1 MFDEKKVEMEIGGRT
16 LTLSTGKVAR
26 QAHGSVMV
34 SYGETVILATVTRSK
49 KPKEGI
55 DFFPLTVEYAE
66 KFYSVGKMPGGFYKR
81 ESKPST
87 NATLTARHIDRPLR
101 PLFPEGFRNDVQVV
115 ITVLSYDGVN
125 TPDYLG
131 TIGASAA
138 LTISDIPFNGPIA
151 GVVVGYKDGEYILN
165 PSKHELEEG
174 DIDLAVAGTKDAIMM
189 VEAGA
194 NQVSEE
200 TMLGAIMY
208 GHDQIKKIVTLQ
220 EELQKLVGKEKM
232 EFEAPQYPE
241 EIVAFLKENAEAKL
255 KDAITSEGKKNR
267 EEAIDELEKEVI
279 ELFKESKGEEA
290 TDTLVKSA
298 KNYYHEMV
306 KKFVRE
312 VIVFDKSRADG
323 RKVDEIRPINI
334 ELDLLPVPHGS
345 ALFTRGETQAIVVT
359 TLGTKEDQ
367 QIIDGLDPES
377 RQNFFLH
384 YNFPP
389 YSVGEVGRV
398 GAPGRREL
406 GHGALAERALRYVM
420 PKSDVFP
427 YTVRVVSEITESN
440 GSSSMASVCGGS
452 LSLMAAGVPLKSH
465 VAGVAMGLIKEGDKF
480 VVLSDIMG
488 LEDHLGDMDFKV
500 AGTRNGITAL
510 QMDIK
515 IDGINEE
522 IMKTA
527 LSQALAGRFH
537 ILGLMEDSIEKT
549 RDNIAANAP
558 RIHTLNIDIEK
569 IAELIGPGGKTIRA
583 IIEKTGAKIDIEN
596 DGSVAIFAENEE
608 KLKETVA
615 LVEMQVKEVK
625 VGEIYMGKVTKL
637 MAFGGFMEVLPGK
650 EGLLHVSEI
659 SHERVNKVEDV
670 LKVGDEMEVKVIGI
684 EKGKINL
691 SRKALIE
698 KPVKIEPTV

>member
-1 MFDEKKVEMEIGGRT
+1 MFDEKKVEMELGGRT

-26 QAHGSVMV
+26 QAQGSVIV
-34 SYGETVILATVTRSK
+34 KYGDTVILATVTRSK
-49 KPKEGI
+49 AAKEGI

-81 ESKPST
+81 ESKPSV

-101 PLFPEGFRNDVQVV
+101 PLFPEGFRNDVQIV
-115 ITVLSYDGVN
+115 ITVLSYDGKN
-125 TPDYLG
+125 SPDYLG

-138 LTISDIPFNGPIA
+138 LTISDVPFNGPVG
-151 GVVVGYKDGEYILN
+151 GVVVGYKNGEYLLN
-165 PSKHELEEG
+165 PSKEELEEG

-200 TMLGAIMY
+200 TMLGAILY
-208 GHDQIKKIVTLQ
+208 GHSEIKKIVALQ
-220 EELQKLVGKEKM
+220 EELKLMVGKEKM
-232 EFEAPQYPE
+232 EFIAPQFSE
-241 EIVAFLKENAEAKL
+241 EVVSFLKENVEEKL
-255 KDAITSEGKKNR
+255 KTAVTTTGKQAR
-267 EEAIDELEKEVI
+267 EEAIDTLEAEALDKYTE
-279 ELFKESKGEEA
+279 FKGEEL
-290 TDTLVKSA
+290 TNEGLKEVKV
-298 KNYYHEMV
+298 YYHEMV

-312 VIVFDKSRADG
+312 VIVFDKNRADG

-334 ELDLLPVPHGS
+334 ELDVLPVPHGS
-345 ALFTRGETQAIVVT
+345 TLFTRGETQALVVT

-367 QIIDGLDPES
+367 QIIDGLDPEIS
-377 RQNFFLH
+377 QNFFLH

-389 YSVGEVGRV
+389 YSVGEVGRM

-420 PKSDVFP
+420 PEDKEFP

-452 LSLMAAGVPLKSH
+452 LSLMAAGVPIKEH

-480 VVLSDIMG
+480 VVLTDIMG

-522 IMKTA
+522 IMRTA
-527 LSQALAGRFH
+527 LKQALDGRLF
-537 ILGLMEDSIEKT
+537 IINLMENSIPSS
-549 RDNIAANAP
+549 RDNIASNAP
-558 RIHTLNIDIEK
+558 RIIKITIDTDK
-569 IAELIGPGGKTIRA
+569 IAELIGPGGKTIRG

-596 DGSVAIFAENEE
+596 DGSVAIFAEDEE
-608 KLKETVA
+608 KLNETLK
-615 LVEMQVKEVK
+615 LVEAQVKDAK
-625 VGEIYMGKVTKL
+625 VGEIYTGKVTKL
-637 MAFGGFMEVLPGK
+637 MAFGAFMEILPGK

-659 SHERVNKVEDV
+659 AHERVNKVEDV
-670 LKVGDEMEVKVIGI
+670 LKVGDQMEVKVIGI

-691 SRKALIE
+691 SRKSLIE
-698 KPVKIEPTV
+698 KPVVENKPN

>member
-1 MFDEKKVEMEIGGRT
+1 MFDEKKVEMELGGRT

-26 QAHGSVMV
+26 QAQGSVIV
-34 SYGETVILATVTRSK
+34 KYGDTVILATVTRSK
-49 KPKEGI
+49 AAKEGI

-81 ESKPST
+81 ESKPSV

-101 PLFPEGFRNDVQVV
+101 PLFPEGFRNDVQIV
-115 ITVLSYDGVN
+115 ITVLSYDGKN
-125 TPDYLG
+125 SPDYLG

-138 LTISDIPFNGPIA
+138 LTISDVPFNGPVG
-151 GVVVGYKDGEYILN
+151 GVVVGYKNGEYLLN
-165 PSKHELEEG
+165 PSKEELEEG

-200 TMLGAIMY
+200 TMLGAILY
-208 GHDQIKKIVTLQ
+208 GHSEIKKIVALQ
-220 EELQKLVGKEKM
+220 EELKSMVGKEKM
-232 EFEAPQYPE
+232 EFIAPQFSE
-241 EIVAFLKENAEAKL
+241 EVVSFLKENVEEKL
-255 KDAITSEGKKNR
+255 KTAVTTTGKQAR
-267 EEAIDELEKEVI
+267 EEAIDTLEAEALDKYTE
-279 ELFKESKGEEA
+279 FKGEEL
-290 TDTLVKSA
+290 TNEGLKEVKV
-298 KNYYHEMV
+298 YYHEMV

-312 VIVFDKSRADG
+312 VIVFDKNRADG

-334 ELDLLPVPHGS
+334 ELDVLPVPHGS
-345 ALFTRGETQAIVVT
+345 TLFTRGETQALVVT

-367 QIIDGLDPES
+367 QIIDGLDPEIS
-377 RQNFFLH
+377 QNFFLH

-389 YSVGEVGRV
+389 YSVGEVGRM

-420 PKSDVFP
+420 PEDKEFP

-452 LSLMAAGVPLKSH
+452 LSLMAAGVPIKEH

-480 VVLSDIMG
+480 VVLTDIMG

-522 IMKTA
+522 IMRTA
-527 LSQALAGRFH
+527 LKQALDGRLF
-537 ILGLMEDSIEKT
+537 IINLMENSIPSS
-549 RDNIAANAP
+549 RDNIASNAP
-558 RIHTLNIDIEK
+558 RIIKITIDTDK
-569 IAELIGPGGKTIRA
+569 IAELIGPGGKTIRG

-596 DGSVAIFAENEE
+596 DGSVAIFAEDEE
-608 KLKETVA
+608 KLNETLK
-615 LVEMQVKEVK
+615 LVEAQVKDAK
-625 VGEIYMGKVTKL
+625 VGEIYTGKVTKL
-637 MAFGGFMEVLPGK
+637 MAFGAFMEILPGK

-659 SHERVNKVEDV
+659 AHERVNKVEDV
-670 LKVGDEMEVKVIGI
+670 LKVGDQMEVKVIGI

-691 SRKALIE
+691 SRKSLIE
-698 KPVKIEPTV
+698 KPVVENKPN

>member
-1 MFDEKKVEMEIGGRT
+1 MFDEKKVEMELGGRT

-26 QAHGSVMV
+26 QAQGSVIV
-34 SYGETVILATVTRSK
+34 KYGDTVILATVTRSK
-49 KPKEGI
+49 AAKEGI

-81 ESKPST
+81 ESKPSV

-101 PLFPEGFRNDVQVV
+101 PLFPEGFRNDVQIV
-115 ITVLSYDGVN
+115 ITVLSYDGKN
-125 TPDYLG
+125 SPDYLG

-138 LTISDIPFNGPIA
+138 LTISDVPFNGPVG
-151 GVVVGYKDGEYILN
+151 GVVVGYKNGEYLLN
-165 PSKHELEEG
+165 PSKEELEEG

-200 TMLGAIMY
+200 TMLGAILY
-208 GHDQIKKIVTLQ
+208 GHSEIKKIVALQ
-220 EELQKLVGKEKM
+220 EELKLMVGKEKM
-232 EFEAPQYPE
+232 EFIAPQFSE
-241 EIVAFLKENAEAKL
+241 EVVSFLKENVEEKL
-255 KDAITSEGKKNR
+255 KTAVTTTGKQAR
-267 EEAIDELEKEVI
+267 EEAIDNLEAEALDKYTE
-279 ELFKESKGEEA
+279 FKGEEL
-290 TDTLVKSA
+290 TNEGLKEVKV
-298 KNYYHEMV
+298 YYHEMV

-312 VIVFDKSRADG
+312 VIVFDKNRADG

-334 ELDLLPVPHGS
+334 ELDVLPVPHGS
-345 ALFTRGETQAIVVT
+345 TLFTRGETQALVVT

-367 QIIDGLDPES
+367 QIIDGLDPEIS
-377 RQNFFLH
+377 QNFFLH

-389 YSVGEVGRV
+389 YSVGEVGRM

-420 PKSDVFP
+420 PEDKEFP

-452 LSLMAAGVPLKSH
+452 LSLMAAGVPIKEH

-480 VVLSDIMG
+480 VVLTDIMG

-522 IMKTA
+522 IMRTA
-527 LSQALAGRFH
+527 LKQALDGRLF
-537 ILGLMEDSIEKT
+537 IINLMENSIPSS
-549 RDNIAANAP
+549 RDNIASNAP
-558 RIHTLNIDIEK
+558 RIIKITIDTDK
-569 IAELIGPGGKTIRA
+569 IAELIGPGGKTIRG

-596 DGSVAIFAENEE
+596 DGSVAIFAEDEE
-608 KLKETVA
+608 KLNETLK
-615 LVEMQVKEVK
+615 LVEAQVKDAK
-625 VGEIYMGKVTKL
+625 VGEIYTGKVTKL
-637 MAFGGFMEVLPGK
+637 MAFGAFMEILPGK

-659 SHERVNKVEDV
+659 AHERVNKVEDV
-670 LKVGDEMEVKVIGI
+670 LKVGDQMEVKVIGI

-691 SRKALIE
+691 SRKSLIE
-698 KPVKIEPTV
+698 KPVVENKPN

>member
-1 MFDEKKVEMEIGGRT
+1 MFDEKKVEMEIGGRK
-16 LTLSTGKVAR
+16 LTLSTGKIAR

-138 LTISDIPFNGPIA
+138 LTISDIPFSGPVA
-151 GVVVGYKDGEYILN
+151 GVVIGYKDGEYILN

-200 TMLGAIMY
+200 VMLGAIMY

-255 KDAITSEGKKNR
+255 KAAITSEGKKNR
-267 EEAIDELEKEVI
+267 EEAIDELENEVI

-290 TDTLVKSA
+290 TDALVKSA

-367 QIIDGLDPES
+367 QVIDGLDPES

-452 LSLMAAGVPLKSH
+452 LSLMAAGVPLQSH

-527 LSQALAGRFH
+527 LSQALEGRYH
-537 ILGLMEDSIEKT
+537 ILGLMENSIEKT
-549 RDNIAANAP
+549 RENIAANAP

-625 VGEIYMGKVTKL
+625 VGEVYVGKVTKL

-691 SRKALIE
+691 SRRALIE
-698 KPVKIEPTV
+698 KPVKPEPTV